1 MGGKKITTETKSRY
15 PGVLL
20 ILDGWGLGE
29 QRDNNPIYL
38 ADTPYFDS
46 LDYRAIEAV
55 GPVVGMPEDA
65 KGSTA
70 VGHEVIS
77 GVDYIHPMKRIQKDI
92 KERVFINNLT
102 DTAFEETADRGGA
115 LHLMGLVSN
124 NKEHSDIRHL
134 YALMRRAVDKGIKKI
149 YIHFFSDGRGTPPFS
164 AVRFAEDL
172 IEKAETI
179 AGNTADIKIA
189 TVGGRDIT
197 MNRSVDSFHKSIA
210 AYRAIIDAAGER
222 DKDIFTVLKKAYDR
236 GITDQYIDV
245 TVLGDYRGASDNDT
259 LMHWNFRK
267 DRAWMLMYLLSE
279 PVKRIRKKVELPE
292 FKKTASSTLNY
303 DTLNFLTLIEVYK
316 DIPCKVVYPD
326 KKQKYSMGSVL
337 EEFGYRQYRISG
349 VDKAHAVLLLSGG
362 SRIKPFKGEKRIT
375 IQLPEEMRKYRDAYD
390 KNKGEEGYKLDPYE
404 KYPKLELTEL
414 TQKIIKVVEK
424 SRGREFIIVNISNG
438 DMVGHTAGRDASV
451 KAASV
456 VDRALKKIS
465 RAVKEKGGTL
475 FVIADHG
482 NLEVLKTEDGTA
494 STFHTKNR
502 VPFAV
507 VSKDKVKLKEG
518 GCLKDVA
525 PTILAIMEP
534 EKKDIVA
541 ERFNGNIITDE

>member
-29 QRDNNPIYL
+29 QTENNPIYL

-102 DTAFEETADRGGA
+102 DTTFAETVSKGGA

-179 AGNTADIKIA
+179 AGNAADIKIA

-222 DKDIFTVLKKAYDR
+222 DKDIFTVLKKAYDK
-236 GITDQYIDV
+236 GITDQYIARIV
-245 TVLGDYRGASDNDT
+245 GATSLRHPPSLSFT
-259 LMHWNFRK
+259 LSF
-267 DRAWMLMYLLSE
+267 E
-279 PVKRIRKKVELPE
+279 T
-292 FKKTASSTLNY
+292 TAN
-303 DTLNFLTLIEVYK
+303 
-316 DIPCKVVYPD
+316 
-326 KKQKYSMGSVL
+326 
-337 EEFGYRQYRISG
+337 
-349 VDKAHAVLLLSGG
+349 
-362 SRIKPFKGEKRIT
+362 
-375 IQLPEEMRKYRDAYD
+375 
-390 KNKGEEGYKLDPYE
+390 
-404 KYPKLELTEL
+404 
-414 TQKIIKVVEK
+414 
-424 SRGREFIIVNISNG
+424 
-438 DMVGHTAGRDASV
+438 
-451 KAASV
+451 
-456 VDRALKKIS
+456 
-465 RAVKEKGGTL
+465 GTL
-475 FVIADHG
+475 FFVWKVDAVPSSVFNTSRLPWSAVTKSIPLFFFYRPADFFQRTVDCRGDVYGSIPAGCMAYHIA
-482 NLEVLKTEDGTA
+482 V
-494 STFHTKNR
+494 
-502 VPFAV
+502 
-507 VSKDKVKLKEG
+507 
-518 GCLKDVA
+518 
-525 PTILAIMEP
+525 
-534 EKKDIVA
+534 
-541 ERFNGNIITDE
+541 GNIYNYKFSAPAFFL